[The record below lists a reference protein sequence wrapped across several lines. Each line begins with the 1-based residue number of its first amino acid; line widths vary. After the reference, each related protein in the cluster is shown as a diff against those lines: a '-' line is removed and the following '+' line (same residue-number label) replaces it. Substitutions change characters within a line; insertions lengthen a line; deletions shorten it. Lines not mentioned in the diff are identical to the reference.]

1 MSGISFTQTA
11 QSVAQNLTI
20 TTLPTRS
27 RAAMRSPCSETKV
40 TSGAGCGCPQPPSDR
55 HAARTA
61 RMRPRGRGT
70 MRRILSGLALLVIS
84 THAAAGLEDITQTE
98 AVRALRQAL
107 NDGSL
112 AAVAKLGVE
121 NGFFGN
127 SKVRIPL
134 PPSLQKVERGLR
146 AFGMKREADELVLA
160 MNRAA
165 EAAVPE
171 AKALLTDAV
180 RKMTVQDAKKILSGG
195 DTAATDYFRRSTEK
209 QLTQRFLPVVK
220 RATDRVDLA
229 QKYNAVAGRGLAL
242 GLIEEEEASIERY
255 VTDKAL
261 DGLYFMIGEQ
271 EKAFRKDPVRASSDI
286 VRRVFGAMR

>member
-1 MSGISFTQTA
+1 
-11 QSVAQNLTI
+11 
-20 TTLPTRS
+20 
-27 RAAMRSPCSETKV
+27 
-40 TSGAGCGCPQPPSDR
+40 
-55 HAARTA
+55 
-61 RMRPRGRGT
+61 

-84 THAAAGLEDITQTE
+84 AHAAAGLEDITQTE

-107 NDGSL
+107 NEGSL
-112 AAVAKLGVE
+112 AAVARLGVE
-121 NGFFGN
+121 NGFFAN

-134 PPSLQKVERGLR
+134 PPSLERVERGLR

-171 AKALLTDAV
+171 AKQLLADAV

-195 DTAATDYFRRSTEK
+195 DTAATEYFRRSTEK
-209 QLTQRFLPVVK
+209 QLAQRFLPVVK

-229 QKYNAVAGRGLAL
+229 QKYNAVAGQGLAF
-242 GLIEEEEASIERY
+242 GLIEEEEASIERF

-271 EKAFRKDPVRASSDI
+271 EKAFRKDPVRSSSEI
-286 VRRVFGAMR
+286 VRKVFEAMR

>member
-1 MSGISFTQTA
+1 
-11 QSVAQNLTI
+11 
-20 TTLPTRS
+20 
-27 RAAMRSPCSETKV
+27 
-40 TSGAGCGCPQPPSDR
+40 
-55 HAARTA
+55 
-61 RMRPRGRGT
+61 
-70 MRRILSGLALLVIS
+70 MRRILSGLAVLVIS
-84 THAAAGLEDITQTE
+84 AHAAAGLEDITQTE

-107 NDGSL
+107 NEGSL

-127 SKVRIPL
+127 SRVKIPL

-171 AKALLTDAV
+171 AKQLLSDAV
-180 RKMTVQDAKKILSGG
+180 RKMTVQDAKKILNGG
-195 DTAATDYFRRSTEK
+195 DTAATDYFKRATEK

-220 RATDRVDLA
+220 KATDRVDLA
-229 QKYNAVAGRGLAL
+229 QKYNAVAGQGLAF
-242 GLIEEEEASIERY
+242 GLIEEEEASIDRY
-255 VTDKAL
+255 VTGKAL

-271 EKAFRKDPVRASSDI
+271 EKAFRRDPVRSTSEI
-286 VRRVFGAMR
+286 VRKVFEAMR

>member
-1 MSGISFTQTA
+1 
-11 QSVAQNLTI
+11 
-20 TTLPTRS
+20 
-27 RAAMRSPCSETKV
+27 
-40 TSGAGCGCPQPPSDR
+40 
-55 HAARTA
+55 
-61 RMRPRGRGT
+61 

-84 THAAAGLEDITQTE
+84 THAVSGLEDISQTE

-121 NGFFGN
+121 DGFFKN
-127 SKVRIPL
+127 PRVKIPL
-134 PPSLQKVERGLR
+134 PPSLQRVERGLR
-146 AFGMKREADELVLA
+146 AFGMKREADDLVLA

-171 AKALLTDAV
+171 AKQLLADAV
-180 RKMTVQDAKKILSGG
+180 KKMTVQDAKKILTGG
-195 DTAATDYFRRSTEK
+195 DTAATDYFKRATQG
-209 QLTQRFLPVVK
+209 QLTQRFLPAVK
-220 RATDRVDLA
+220 KATERVDLA
-229 QKYNAVAGRGLAL
+229 QKYNAVAGQGLAL

-255 VTDKAL
+255 VTAKTL

-271 EKAFRKDPVRASSDI
+271 EKAFRKDPVRASSEI